1 MDLIISSLG
10 MLSRGIPGLVLAGAS
25 MILMVLALI
34 RKDAGLMFLAA
45 LFALPSTYIFGAWSG
60 LLLVVRLM
68 PLFLVGAAFAVNKEE
83 MIFGWALSLPVL
95 FYLIYFLINLVATG
109 FSGV

>member
-25 MILMVLALI
+25 MILMLLALV

-60 LLLVVRLM
+60 LLLIVRLM
-68 PLFLVGAAFAVNKEE
+68 PLFLLGSAFALNKEE

-95 FYLIYFLINLVATG
+95 FYLIYFLVNLVATG
-109 FSGV
+109 FRGV

>member
-1 MDLIISSLG
+1 
-10 MLSRGIPGLVLAGAS
+10 
-25 MILMVLALI
+25 MILTVLALI

-68 PLFLVGAAFAVNKEE
+68 PLFLVGAAFAVSKEE

-95 FYLIYFLINLVATG
+95 FYLIYFLINLVAAG